1 MLNNWVWANLLPDI
15 GKPYINLEE
24 TNDTIIRMFPS
35 WVKPKK
41 FKWHMDD
48 EDRVIEALYPNNWEF
63 QLEDELPVP
72 LNKPIFIKKHQ
83 WHRLIKGTDSLYIK
97 ITKK

>member
-24 TNDTIIRMFPS
+24 TNDTVIRMFPS

-48 EDRVIEALYPNNWEF
+48 EDRVI
-63 QLEDELPVP
+63 
-72 LNKPIFIKKHQ
+72 
-83 WHRLIKGTDSLYIK
+83 LIIGNSN
-97 ITKK
+97 